1 MKKAPDEEQEFS
13 IYDRFH
19 YLTKVRVY
27 LQNGRNEQAYNLLL
41 KCEYYATVMKRIY
54 IKIEVKLLMAIV
66 QYRIEDERWDG
77 LCVKD

>member
-41 KCEYYATVMKRIY
+41 KCEYLSLIH
-54 IKIEVKLLMAIV
+54 I
-66 QYRIEDERWDG
+66 
-77 LCVKD
+77 